1 MCLRKPASVFCFVAF
16 MVVLMACDSSHG
28 MISENGSMTMND
40 SNWSLIMI
48 GLGFGLLIGLL
59 IWLVAFREKE

>member
-1 MCLRKPASVFCFVAF
+1 MSLRKLTSVFCLVAF
-16 MVVLMACDSSHG
+16 MVVLMACDSGHG
-28 MISENGSMTMND
+28 MIRENGSMTMNN

-59 IWLVAFREKE
+59 IWLVAFRKKE